1 MEKLNLDLSKVW
13 DFISEEELMAMET
26 EVKSAAQV
34 LEEGTGEGND
44 FLGWLHLP
52 TDYDKEEF
60 DRIKKAAE
68 KIKADSDV
76 LVVVGIG
83 GSYLGARAAI
93 EFLSHSFANKLS
105 KNREKLQKSIMPEI
119 AYQEHILL
127 I

>member
-1 MEKLNLDLSKVW
+1 MGME
-13 DFISEEELMAMET
+13 A
-26 EVKSAAQV
+26 EVKAAV
-34 LEEGTGEGND
+34 KTLEEGTGEGND

-83 GSYLGARAAI
+83 GSYLRSKSSYRVSYLI
-93 EFLSHSFANKLS
+93 LSQINYQK
-105 KNREKLQKSIMPEI
+105 KKEKLLKFILQET
-119 AYQEHILL
+119 AYLEHILL